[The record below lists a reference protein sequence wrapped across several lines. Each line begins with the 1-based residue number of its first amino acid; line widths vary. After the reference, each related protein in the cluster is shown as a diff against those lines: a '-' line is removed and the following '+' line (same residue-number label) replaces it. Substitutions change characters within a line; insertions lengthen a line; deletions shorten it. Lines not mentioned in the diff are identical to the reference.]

1 MLERGSVPGVQVMC
15 ASSELKVE
23 LPASEHGGRVGG
35 VQITNEDVWALSQT
49 YVTQSQRRRLEF

>member
-1 MLERGSVPGVQVMC
+1 MVEWGSVPGVLVMC
-15 ASSELKVE
+15 ALAELKVE

-35 VQITNEDVWALSQT
+35 VRITNEDVWALSQT